1 MMVHPCASNILYPN
15 VISFERWEVKYRGK
29 AAHAA
34 AFPWEGV
41 NALDAAVNAYT
52 AVSHMRQQLKPSW
65 RVHGIITD
73 GGVKANIIPESSQLS
88 YMLRAPTDKQLEE
101 LKGKVRGCFEVRVRF
116 RELSRRETLL

>member
-1 MMVHPCASNILYPN
+1 MMVHPSKSNIIYPN
-15 VISFERWEVKYRGK
+15 VLSIERWKINYKGK

-73 GGVKANIIPESSQLS
+73 GGVKANIIPECSQLS
-88 YMLRAPTDKQLEE
+88 YMLRAPNNKQLEE
-101 LKGKVRGCFEVRVRF
+101 LKRKMKGCFEVIR
-116 RELSRRETLL
+116 L